1 MQFEIY
7 YLFEFLFYYFILAIG
22 DFSLYHVSNFIH
34 DISIKK
40 NTRVSKFEPLPL
52 QEWVFGNSVSY
63 TFIYLIYT
71 KKTGYL
77 YFSIN
82 EYNIFYT
89 VISPIL
95 YLLLQDFIF
104 YFMHRLVHTP
114 MMYKKIHYIHHKF
127 RYPTSWA
134 GRISNVIDSNLE
146 NIAFTFPALVLP
158 INIYLWQMCLV
169 FSSFWGNFLHDS
181 TNKISIPYL
190 NDNTDHCLHHYYGEQ
205 NCNFAY
211 YFNHCDKFFGTYKK
225 LKVNCKK
232 KISQNMLKYD

>member
-1 MQFEIY
+1 MQIEMY
-7 YLFEFLFYYFILAIG
+7 YLSEFLLYYFILALG
-22 DFSLYHVSNFIH
+22 DFSLYHMSNFIH
-34 DISIKK
+34 DVTIKK
-40 NTRVSKFEPLPL
+40 DTRVSKIDPLPL
-52 QEWVFGNSVSY
+52 QEWIFGNSVSY

-77 YFSIN
+77 YFSTN

-211 YFNHCDKFFGTYKK
+211 YFNHCDKIFGTYKK